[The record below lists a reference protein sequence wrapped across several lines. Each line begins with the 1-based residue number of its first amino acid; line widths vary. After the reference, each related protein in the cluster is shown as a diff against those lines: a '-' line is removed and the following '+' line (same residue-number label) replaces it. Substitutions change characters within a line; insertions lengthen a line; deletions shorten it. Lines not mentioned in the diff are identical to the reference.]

1 MYIQKYLD
9 SNPKHFG
16 PVLNDLGSM
25 KDGGINFRRYYPKLV
40 KLSFEVSKYQ
50 KETKLGSSEP
60 TKIGATFNKY
70 TISKQFCKNAPP

>member
-1 MYIQKYLD
+1 MHACPAIGSEQNWTQPMDDQKKINYLIHVQKYLD

-40 KLSFEVSKYQ
+40 KLSFQVSKYQ
-50 KETKLGSSEP
+50 N
-60 TKIGATFNKY
+60 KIGK
-70 TISKQFCKNAPP
+70 